1 MQSMASPMKKSPA
14 KRSVS
19 PGATS
24 ESPNEKKKRPE
35 TPPTIPG
42 SGVVLTM
49 PVLSAMT
56 PSIVQEVEGADSTAS
71 SPLTV
76 TEETKPSYVFKDP
89 NFKHSSRS
97 TATSKRTRV
106 WKNLKQVMTVERAL
120 KWGPDE
126 ATFGTIGAPPS
137 FKPPKKY
144 SDLSGLP
151 SNYTDP
157 HTKLRYANSEEFTRI
172 PFLPSDIVSGYLALR
187 KASGIVS

>member
-1 MQSMASPMKKSPA
+1 MATPPKKKPVKRPASPGS
-14 KRSVS
+14 SVMF
-19 PGATS
+19 PV
-24 ESPNEKKKRPE
+24 EKKICLVTPPSTPSISNAS
-35 TPPTIPG
+35 TPPT
-42 SGVVLTM
+42 VLPAVPLAIALEM
-49 PVLSAMT
+49 
-56 PSIVQEVEGADSTAS
+56 EGADSNAS

-76 TEETKPSYVFKDP
+76 TEESKPSYVFKDP
-89 NFKHSSRS
+89 NFKHSTRG

-106 WKNLKQVMTVERAL
+106 WKNLKQVMTAERAL

-126 ATFGTIGAPPS
+126 ATYGTIGAPPS

-157 HTKLRYANSEEFTRI
+157 HSKLRYANTDEFSRI
-172 PFLPSDIVSGYLALR
+172 PFMPSDIVGGYLALR

>member
-1 MQSMASPMKKSPA
+1 MSSPPKKKPTKRAASP
-14 KRSVS
+14 
-19 PGATS
+19 TF
-24 ESPNEKKKRPE
+24 ESPEKKKTLVASASTSSLASTSDGVPA
-35 TPPTIPG
+35 TMGIPQ
-42 SGVVLTM
+42 
-49 PVLSAMT
+49 
-56 PSIVQEVEGADSTAS
+56 SILQEMEGADSNAS

-76 TEETKPSYVFKDP
+76 TEESKPSYIFKDP
-89 NFKHSSRS
+89 NFKHSSRG

-106 WKNLKQVMTVERAL
+106 WKNLKQVMTHERAL

-126 ATFGTIGAPPS
+126 ATYGTIGAPPS

-157 HTKLRYANSEEFTRI
+157 HSKLRYANTDEFARI
-172 PFLPSDIVSGYLALR
+172 PFMPSDIRSGYLGLR